1 VLPRIVFV
9 LGKGGVGRSTVS
21 TALGLM
27 LVERGE
33 RVLVLEWT
41 VAEPIAPWFG
51 LAPAAGIQP
60 VEVAPGLSVT
70 NYHLDDALRAYF
82 VDHLRVGLFY
92 RHVVN
97 GPHMRRLIEA
107 APGIAELLFL
117 GQLWWLTTLAEQE
130 AGLRFD
136 RIIVD
141 APATGHGA
149 SLLDLPSTLAGMG
162 ASGLLGGEIDR
173 VVTMMRDPAW
183 TGALVVSLP
192 EDLAMEETLDLVP
205 RATADLG
212 RPPIAAFVNR
222 SVARLGIE
230 GASPPWL
237 VSLEARLSAPA
248 REGLATVHAE
258 LRSRARCEVELR
270 AALEGKSQLGTFSLD
285 EQLVALG
292 TSAPRDVVY
301 ALAPALRAYLGGA

>member
-1 VLPRIVFV
+1 MLSRIVFV

-27 LVERGE
+27 LAERGE

-51 LAPAAGIQP
+51 LPPAGTSP
-60 VEVAPGLSVT
+60 VEVTPGLAVT
-70 NYHLDDALRAYF
+70 NYRLDEALRAYF
-82 VDHLRVGLFY
+82 VDHLKLGMFY

-97 GPHMRRLIEA
+97 GTPMRRLIEA

-136 RIIVD
+136 RIVVD

-149 SLLDLPSTLAGMG
+149 SLLDLPATLMGMR
-162 ASGLLGGEIDR
+162 ATGLLGDEIAR
-173 VVTMMRDPAW
+173 VVTMMHDPAW
-183 TGALVVSLP
+183 TSALVVTLA
-192 EDLAMEETLDLVP
+192 EDLAREETLELVP
-205 RATADLG
+205 RATAALG
-212 RPPIAAFVNR
+212 RPPIAAVVNR

-230 GASPPWL
+230 GAHPVWL
-237 VSLEARLSAPA
+237 APLQARLSVPA
-248 REGLATVHAE
+248 RRGLATVHAE
-258 LRSRARCEVELR
+258 LRARAQCELELR
-270 AALEGKSQLGTFSLD
+270 AALEGMTQLGTFSLD
-285 EQLVALG
+285 EQLVNQA
-292 TSAPRDVVY
+292 SSSPRDVAY
-301 ALAPALRAYLGGA
+301 ALAPALRAHLGGA

>member
-1 VLPRIVFV
+1 MLSRIVFV

-27 LVERGE
+27 LAERGE

-51 LAPAAGIQP
+51 LAPAGAQP
-60 VEVAPGLSVT
+60 ILVAPGLSVA
-70 NYHLDDALRAYF
+70 NYRLDEALRAYF
-82 VDHLRVGLFY
+82 VDHLRLPRFY
-92 RHVVN
+92 RHIVS
-97 GPHMRRLIEA
+97 GPQLHGLIEA

-136 RIIVD
+136 RVIVD

-149 SLLDLPSTLAGMG
+149 SLLDLPATLLGMG
-162 ASGLLGGEIDR
+162 ATGLLGGEITR
-173 VVTMMRDPAW
+173 VVTMMHDPAW
-183 TGALVVSLP
+183 TGAVVVTLP
-192 EDLAMEETLDLVP
+192 EELALDETLELVP
-205 RATADLG
+205 RVTTNLG
-212 RPPIAAFVNR
+212 RPPLAALINR

-230 GASPPWL
+230 GATPPWL
-237 VSLEARLSAPA
+237 APLEARLSPAA

-258 LRSRARCEVELR
+258 LGDRARCEGRLR
-270 AALEGKSQLGTFSLD
+270 TALGGMTQLGTFSLD
-285 EQLVALG
+285 EQLVVTGA
-292 TSAPRDVVY
+292 SAPREVAY
-301 ALAPALRAYLGGA
+301 ALASALRVHLGGT